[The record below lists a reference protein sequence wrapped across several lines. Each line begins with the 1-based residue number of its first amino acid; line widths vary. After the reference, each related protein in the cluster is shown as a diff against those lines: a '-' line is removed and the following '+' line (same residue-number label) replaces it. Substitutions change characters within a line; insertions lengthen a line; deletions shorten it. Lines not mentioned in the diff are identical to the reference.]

1 MIRPRLRSLLVIV
14 LAGCVATA
22 AAAAAAAAAV
32 THSPAITEQEALQT
46 FAAVQDGVGAEIGR
60 PDPDSFCAEF
70 ASNQTMCAWSLDQAG
85 GAYPIGAVEAR
96 GVRLLPDGTAVIR
109 VQGELSD
116 RSAYSGFIQV
126 VREGGSTVAADP
138 VYWVT
143 REFTESRTAQPSLVG

>member
-1 MIRPRLRSLLVIV
+1 MIRPRLRSPLVIV

-22 AAAAAAAAAV
+22 AAAAAAAAF

-46 FAAVQDGVGAEIGR
+46 FAALQDVVAAEKGR
-60 PDPDSFCAEF
+60 PDPASFCAEF
-70 ASNQTMCAWSLDQAG
+70 ASNQTMCAWSLDQADE
-85 GAYPIGAVEAR
+85 AYPIGEVEPR
-96 GVRLLPDGTAVIR
+96 GVQLLPDGTAVIR
-109 VQGELSD
+109 VEGELSD

-143 REFTESRTAQPSLVG
+143 REFTESRTAQPSPVD